1 MRHEERERMSENDPT
16 KVIGAKYDTEPTIE
30 TILERMNAM
39 EERLSTRLDR
49 IETLLDRVAST
60 TFETRADLRDLK
72 KELREHFP
80 FVK

>member
-1 MRHEERERMSENDPT
+1 MSENVT
-16 KVIGAKYDTEPTIE
+16 KPTIE
-30 TILERMNAM
+30 TILERVTAM
-39 EERLSTRLDR
+39 EDRLSVRLDR

-60 TFETRADLRDLK
+60 TFETRADLLDLK

>member
-1 MRHEERERMSENDPT
+1 MQRRRMRHEERERMSENDPT
-16 KVIGAKYDTEPTIE
+16 KDISAKYDTGPTIA
-30 TILERMNAM
+30 TMLEQMNAM

-72 KELREHFP
+72 KELR
-80 FVK
+80 

>member
-1 MRHEERERMSENDPT
+1 
-16 KVIGAKYDTEPTIE
+16 
-30 TILERMNAM
+30 M

>member
-1 MRHEERERMSENDPT
+1 MSENVT
-16 KVIGAKYDTEPTIE
+16 KPTIE
-30 TILERMNAM
+30 TILERVTAM
-39 EERLSTRLDR
+39 EDRLSVRLDR

-80 FVK
+80 LVK